1 MKVYIENI
9 GDYLKSHDI
18 KPSYQRIKVFEY
30 LMQHKNHPTVDMIY
44 KSLVDEIPTLSKTT
58 VYNTLN
64 LFIEKQIAVVI
75 VIEENETSYDVDINF
90 HGHFKCET
98 CGCVLDVD
106 IDPENI
112 NFDSLK
118 NITNRFSTNTVTSNP
133 LSLRVFITPVT
144 KIASPKPLLPIK
156 IKIFLHFFNSSLLT
170 SAFRDL

>member
-75 VIEENETSYDVDINF
+75 VIEENETRYDVDINF
-90 HGHFKCET
+90 H
-98 CGCVLDVD
+98 
-106 IDPENI
+106 
-112 NFDSLK
+112 
-118 NITNRFSTNTVTSNP
+118 
-133 LSLRVFITPVT
+133 
-144 KIASPKPLLPIK
+144 
-156 IKIFLHFFNSSLLT
+156 
-170 SAFRDL
+170 